1 MKAVNPATQM
11 IVSLI
16 EKRAKEIP
24 FEGNPYHGLLEA
36 REKLGKDEWTPDIKE
51 PALVALKMW
60 VMNMLGDCVSSTMN
74 EIVALARIAEKGN
87 EEEKNAAKEM
97 AGSMTFLENII
108 KVFLNE
114 VDIDYV
120 AERMFE
126 IGEKMAADLKKKA
139 APKTKQINDWFPAR
153 WNPSAN

>member
-1 MKAVNPATQM
+1 MKAVNAATQM

-36 REKLGKDEWTPDIKE
+36 RAKLGKDEWTPDIKE
-51 PALVALKMW
+51 PALAALKMW

-87 EEEKNAAKEM
+87 EEEQNAAKEM

-139 APKTKQINDWFPAR
+139 TQKPKQFNDWFPAR

>member
-36 REKLGKDEWTPDIKE
+36 REKMGKDEWTPEIKE

-87 EEEKNAAKEM
+87 EEEQKAAKEM

-114 VDIDYV
+114 VDIDHV

-139 APKTKQINDWFPAR
+139 APKTKKINDWFPAR